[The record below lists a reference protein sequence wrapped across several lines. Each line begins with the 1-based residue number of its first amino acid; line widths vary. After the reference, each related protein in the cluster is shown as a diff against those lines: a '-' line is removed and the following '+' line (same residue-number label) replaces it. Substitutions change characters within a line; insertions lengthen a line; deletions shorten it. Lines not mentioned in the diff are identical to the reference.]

1 MNTNRNTK
9 FIISNQFK
17 IPVNFGKGFLRVILI
32 NFILFTKNRYTDM
45 QDAHDQY
52 LNYEKLIEHINGNE
66 WFNSHMRFGTLG
78 DYFTELA
85 KLNANNRNV
94 KVLEGDFFTYAD
106 RQDHY
111 WSGYYTSRPFNK
123 RLERLVEA
131 YLRTSEI
138 LFSIVNLKSSSSS
151 STPMSKQIND
161 WYKWLIK
168 ARQNLALF
176 QHHDGFTGTS
186 KTPVVRDYAQKYFK
200 DYISFYIH

>member
-1 MNTNRNTK
+1 
-9 FIISNQFK
+9 
-17 IPVNFGKGFLRVILI
+17 
-32 NFILFTKNRYTDM
+32 M
-45 QDAHDQY
+45 QDAHE
-52 LNYEKLIEHINGNE
+52 LMAHINGNE
-66 WFNSHMRFGTLG
+66 RFNAHMRFGTLG

-85 KLNANNRNV
+85 KLNVNNKNV

-151 STPMSKQIND
+151 SMSKQIND
-161 WYKWLIK
+161 WYKWLIR

-176 QHHDGFTGTS
+176 QHHDGITGTS
-186 KTPVVRDYAQKYFK
+186 KTPVVRDYAQK
-200 DYISFYIH
+200 